1 VAPDMERLLYIS
13 ESQIEHPD
21 AQSVV
26 ADIVAGAQVKN
37 FDLGITGALF
47 FTGTYFAQI
56 LEGPRASVGQLMS
69 SIIDDVRHTN
79 IEIFDRLPITTRI
92 FADWKMAYYG
102 PSQFVSRHVVRLLN
116 CPSPTEE
123 RRAIAWLTELAH
135 EFSGAPAA

>member
-1 VAPDMERLLYIS
+1 MERLLYIS
-13 ESQIEHPD
+13 ESQIDDAD

-37 FDLGITGALF
+37 FDLGITGTLF

-79 IEIFDRLPITTRI
+79 IEIFDRSPITTRT

-102 PSQFVSRHVVRLLN
+102 PSQFVSRHLVRLLN
-116 CPSPTEE
+116 CPSPSEE
-123 RRAIAWLTELAH
+123 RRATKWLTELAH
-135 EFSGAPAA
+135 EFSGALAA